1 LGKERKCIVMQK
13 IKLVFWGVM
22 EGDVQSA
29 KGTKTL
35 NPRVGKN
42 TRECKV
48 LWRVLEMIL
57 MWF

>member
-1 LGKERKCIVMQK
+1 MQK